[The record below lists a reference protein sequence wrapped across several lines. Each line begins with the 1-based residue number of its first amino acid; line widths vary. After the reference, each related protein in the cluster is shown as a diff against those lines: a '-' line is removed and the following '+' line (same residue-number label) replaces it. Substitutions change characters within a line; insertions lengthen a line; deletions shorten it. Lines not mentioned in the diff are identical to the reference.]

1 MSNTVRKG
9 ETKRLITL
17 NAQTWWVVIKRI
29 MKDNTQYCNKMQ
41 KHIVWKHLQAYV
53 ENRRL
58 AAGLKHLLGTLL
70 VVWSISVIMT
80 PY

>member
-41 KHIVWKHLQAYV
+41 KHIVWKCNVAKRHLVPALRGWNHV
-53 ENRRL
+53 CCCC
-58 AAGLKHLLGTLL
+58 K
-70 VVWSISVIMT
+70 SD
-80 PY
+80 

>member
-58 AAGLKHLLGTLL
+58 AAGLTVLEQ
-70 VVWSISVIMT
+70 
-80 PY
+80 